1 VSNAAQRNVM
11 ADLADA
17 MQMQVQQATDLN
29 PSIRGADWRLAVVA
43 SIDTDGTV
51 TTTDNIIARRM
62 STYLTPIV
70 GDVIVITSSGNGN
83 WITYGRTAPASTA
96 GTWQTLPLAGSWT
109 AYGLPF
115 LTPSYRINGDGTV
128 SLAGLA
134 RAPGSTTGTSTVG
147 TLPVGARP
155 SAQIRATSMVAIAS
169 VGALDIKAD
178 GTVQIADYSGTA
190 TWAGLDNITF
200 RIA

>member
-1 VSNAAQRNVM
+1 MSTAAQRSLD

-17 MQMQVQQATDLN
+17 MRAQVQEVSSQSPLV
-29 PSIRGADWRLAVVA
+29 RGADWRLAVVA
-43 SIDTDGTV
+43 TVGTDGTV
-51 TTTDNIIARRM
+51 TTTDGIVARRAETYM
-62 STYLTPIV
+62 SPAVADT
-70 GDVIVITSSGNGN
+70 IVITVSGSGN
-83 WITYGRTAPASTA
+83 WLAQGRLAPSSTA

-109 AYGLPF
+109 AYGSPF
-115 LTPSYRINGDGTV
+115 LTPSYRINGNGTV

-134 RAPGSTTGTSTVG
+134 RAPASTTGTSTVG

-178 GTVQIADYSGTA
+178 GSVQIADYSGTA